1 MVEERKKTSLKT
13 RKGKI
18 AYKVKRGRKVQAV
31 DGKGHIVKVV
41 GTKCQIKRAGFPQ
54 RVQSK
59 ESKDLE
65 RLSACGRSRSS

>member
-1 MVEERKKTSLKT
+1 MAEERKKTILKT
-13 RKGKI
+13 RKGNI

-41 GTKCQIKRAGFPQ
+41 GTRCQIKRAGFPQ

-59 ESKDLE
+59 ESKDRE
-65 RLSACGRSRSS
+65 RLAACSGSRSS